1 MLSNSRFQGL
11 VTACAILI
19 GTVALPGTASAQD
32 EQCKE
37 GSVSASGKGRVGI
50 QRSREEIATDR
61 AIKNWELEVGNRHGP
76 KWRRWS
82 DAKDKNVECEA
93 GKLVGIVQECTVSA
107 RPCSVTISGRTGKDG
122 DSDEVVRRKGD
133 RDDRDDR
140 ADRRDDSKRGS
151 NYRRKYASSRYE
163 YRGHRTTGRVG
174 SRAYWRE
181 MAYQDYLARR
191 RTQSERWAWA
201 RENTR
206 QEWLERRRDQFERQ
220 IARGYGWYRYR
231 WRDYD

>member
-11 VTACAILI
+11 VTVCAVLI
-19 GTVALPGTASAQD
+19 GAVTLPGSASAQD

-37 GSVSASGKGRVGI
+37 ETVSASGKGRVGI

-61 AIKNWELEVGNRHGP
+61 AITNWELEVNNRFGA
-76 KWRRWS
+76 KWKRWS
-82 DAKDKNVECEA
+82 DAKDKNIECGA
-93 GKLVGIVQECTVSA
+93 GKIVGVVQECTVTA
-107 RPCSVTISGRTGKDG
+107 RPCSVTISGRTGRDD
-122 DSDEVVRRKGD
+122 DSEEVVRRRGD

-140 ADRRDDSKRGS
+140 AS
-151 NYRRKYASSRYE
+151 NYRRKYGRTRYE
-163 YRGHRTTGRVG
+163 YRYRTTGPVG

-191 RTQSERWAWA
+191 REQAERWAWA
-201 RENTR
+201 RENAR